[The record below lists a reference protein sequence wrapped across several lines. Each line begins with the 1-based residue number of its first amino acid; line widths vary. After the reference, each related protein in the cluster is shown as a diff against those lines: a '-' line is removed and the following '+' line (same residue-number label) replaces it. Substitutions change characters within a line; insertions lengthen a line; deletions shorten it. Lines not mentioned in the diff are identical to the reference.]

1 MYFCSTN
8 KINTCIKMKKVF
20 YVVAVAAV
28 FVLASC
34 GNNAD
39 KEAERKK
46 READSLAKLEK
57 ARQDSLANAQAN
69 AVKNITETA
78 AANADFS
85 TLVSLLEKA
94 ELATVLKDSTKNF
107 TVFAPTNAAFEK
119 FDQKVLADLQKP
131 ENKEKLKDVLLYHVV
146 DGKKMDVDVVAA
158 TELDA
163 LNGKKIM
170 VGKNEAGGATVT
182 GAAIIT
188 ANIDCSNGVI
198 HSVDAVMVEKAGK
211 GSSNKGGKGNNGK
224 GETGKGGKE
233 TTTGLGTNPTGKGN
247 ATTEQKPTGKTG
259 VTTSEQKPTGKA
271 K

>member
-1 MYFCSTN
+1 
-8 KINTCIKMKKVF
+8 MKKVL
-20 YVVAVAAV
+20 YVATAAAV
-28 FVLASC
+28 FVFASC

-131 ENKEKLKDVLLYHVV
+131 ENKEKLKEVLLYHVV

-158 TELDA
+158 TELVS
-163 LNGKKIM
+163 LNGKKIA
-170 VGKNEAGGATVT
+170 VGKNEAGGATVAD
-182 GAAIIT
+182 AAIIT

-198 HSVDAVMVEKAGK
+198 HSIDAVMVEKMGK
-211 GSSNKGGKGNNGK
+211 GSSNKGNKG
-224 GETGKGGKE
+224 GKGGKE
-233 TTTGLGTNPTGKGN
+233 TTNKTDNKTDGKVDARTGGGSQKIDGRGATNKTEAQKIDGRGGK
-247 ATTEQKPTGKTG
+247 
-259 VTTSEQKPTGKA
+259 
-271 K
+271 